1 MAASGSSNSSGDSS
15 HLVIPVVISA
25 IDDSTSLYFL
35 HHSDSTGLVLVSQ
48 LLVGD
53 NYASWSRAMTIALSI
68 KNKLGFINGSLLK
81 PDGTDL
87 NLLNS

>member
-1 MAASGSSNSSGDSS
+1 MVASGSSNASGDSS
-15 HLVIPVVISA
+15 HPVIPVVISA

-35 HHSDSTGLVLVSQ
+35 YHSDSTGLVLVSQ